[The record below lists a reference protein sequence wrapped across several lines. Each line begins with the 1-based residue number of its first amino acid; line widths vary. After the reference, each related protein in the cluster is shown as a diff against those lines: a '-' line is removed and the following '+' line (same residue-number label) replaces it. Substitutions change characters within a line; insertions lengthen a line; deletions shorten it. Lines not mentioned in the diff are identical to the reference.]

1 MLKWYFTPC
10 ACHVRAISWPEAYN
24 KSVHAHT
31 MPVRQKSSPVF
42 EIARFTVHH
51 NLTKVIAAGL
61 CALTLGACSVG
72 QMVARSSLPVVESGN
87 IAMNRET
94 DLELARAAIPAN
106 LKLIEGLIEEL
117 PENPEVRL
125 QAAQAFYGYA
135 YGFVEDEDGV
145 RAGKLYQ
152 RGLQHALK
160 ALALA
165 GLHGDINTLSP
176 QELKRRL
183 DGLGR
188 DAVPALFWSASCWA
202 KWIDMSRNDPARLA
216 ELGKAVALMQRVL
229 ELDDTYYYGGA
240 HLFFGVY
247 YGNRP
252 PMLGGDF
259 KRSAAE
265 FDKARAVNKD
275 KLLIVDLLQAQ
286 YLARQE
292 LDRKQ
297 FHQLVTGIV
306 HAPADLYPDMALA
319 NAIAQRKAK
328 ELLAKEEDW
337 F

>member
-1 MLKWYFTPC
+1 MPARPKPPPGFKTARPAVLGDLMK
-10 ACHVRAISWPEAYN
+10 RIAI
-24 KSVHAHT
+24 V
-31 MPVRQKSSPVF
+31 
-42 EIARFTVHH
+42 
-51 NLTKVIAAGL
+51 L
-61 CALTLGACSVG
+61 CTLTLGACSVG

-117 PENPEVRL
+117 PGNPELRL

-135 YGFVEDEDGV
+135 YGFVEDEDGI
-145 RAGKLYQ
+145 RAGKLYR
-152 RGLQHALK
+152 RGLRHALK
-160 ALALA
+160 ALALT
-165 GLHGDINTLSP
+165 GLQGDINALSLD
-176 QELKRRL
+176 ELKRRL

-188 DAVPALFWSASCWA
+188 NAVPSLFWSAMCWA
-202 KWIDMSRNDPARLA
+202 KWIDMHRDDPARLA
-216 ELGKAVALMQRVL
+216 ELGKVVALMQRVL

-259 KRSAAE
+259 ERSAAE
-265 FDKARAVNKD
+265 FDKARAVTKG
-275 KLLIVDLLQAQ
+275 KLLIVNLLRAQ

-297 FHQLVTGIV
+297 FHQLLTGIV
-306 HAPADLYPDMALA
+306 HAPPDLYPDMALA
-319 NAIAQRKAK
+319 NAIAQRKAS
-328 ELLAKEEDW
+328 EFLAKEEEW

>member
-1 MLKWYFTPC
+1 M
-10 ACHVRAISWPEAYN
+10 IS
-24 KSVHAHT
+24 
-31 MPVRQKSSPVF
+31 RQVLTKLKSSPDLA
-42 EIARFTVHH
+42 ITRSATRRRFTKIVV
-51 NLTKVIAAGL
+51 TGL
-61 CALTLGACSVG
+61 CTLALGACSVG
-72 QMVARSSLPVVESGN
+72 QMVARSSLPVVESGS

-117 PENPEVRL
+117 PGNPELRL

-135 YGFVEDEDGV
+135 YGFVEDEDGA
-145 RAGKLYQ
+145 RAGKLYR
-152 RGLQHALK
+152 RGLRHALK

-165 GLHGDINTLSP
+165 GLQGDVNALSP
-176 QELKRRL
+176 DELKRRL
-183 DGLGR
+183 DELGR

-202 KWIDMSRNDPARLA
+202 KWIDMNRSDPARLA

-240 HLFFGVY
+240 HIFFGVF

-259 KRSAAE
+259 RRSAAE
-265 FDKARAVNKD
+265 FDKARAVTKG
-275 KLLIVDLLQAQ
+275 KLLIVNLLQAQ

-297 FHQLVTGIV
+297 FHQLLTGIV
-306 HAPADLYPDMALA
+306 HAAPDLYPDMALA
-319 NAIAQRKAK
+319 NAIAQRKAS
-328 ELLAKEEDW
+328 EFLAKEEEW